1 MSRSSVLVV
10 VLALLAGSLGL
21 WLGQRSAAPPVL
33 QHAPLTADTVAI
45 GQRLP
50 EARLPDLDGVE
61 RSIDE
66 WAGQLTVINFWA
78 SWCAPCI
85 EEMPILADFH
95 AEHDDAQVLTIALDR
110 PELARAFLDDLGVD
124 LPALVAEP
132 GPQDLSVQLG
142 NSRGVLP
149 YTVVVDA
156 GWRLRERHLGKVDR
170 DLLEAWRA
178 RHLQVESR

>member
-1 MSRSSVLVV
+1 VNRSTLAI
-10 VLALLAGSLGL
+10 LALAIIAGSLGV
-21 WLGQRSAAPPVL
+21 WLGQRSMAPPPL
-33 QHAPLTADTVAI
+33 QHAPLTVDTIAI

-61 RSIDE
+61 RAIDE
-66 WAGQLTVINFWA
+66 WAGTLTVINFWA

-85 EEMPILADFH
+85 EEMPILAAFH
-95 AEHDDAQVLTIALDR
+95 EHHDDAQVLTIALDR
-110 PELARAFLDDLGVD
+110 PELARAFLDELGID

-132 GPQDLSVQLG
+132 GPQDLSVRLG

-170 DLLEAWRA
+170 DMLEAWRA
-178 RHLQVESR
+178 QHL